1 MYESLA
7 IPGTPVS
14 VDAVGDSSNVH
25 RVKFL
30 TRHYKGETAGM
41 GVRHAIQPR
50 HGLRAVPKFLAEM
63 LARQC
68 VGKQRDDLVFA
79 NEHGGYLRSARVHED
94 NMSWFAGTVK
104 RSGQNVAA

>member
-1 MYESLA
+1 
-7 IPGTPVS
+7 
-14 VDAVGDSSNVH
+14 
-25 RVKFL
+25 
-30 TRHYKGETAGM
+30 
-41 GVRHAIQPR
+41 
-50 HGLRAVPKFLAEM
+50 M